1 MRTIKS
7 LAAISLLIV
16 GCMVSYNVGRTVEY
30 RQHIKDRQVASIM
43 TTCCNNMVDN
53 IGLEAEEIY
62 CEYLDN
68 LDCYSE
74 ITVTKEDIEKFNQW
88 K

>member
-1 MRTIKS
+1 MRTIKR
-7 LAAISLLIV
+7 LATITLLYA
-16 GCMVSYNVGRTVEY
+16 GCVVSYHVGKVVECK
-30 RQHIKDRQVASIM
+30 QHTKDYQVASIM

-53 IGLEAEEIY
+53 LGLEAEEIY

-74 ITVTKEDIEKFNQW
+74 ITVTKEDIESYNQW
-88 K
+88 R